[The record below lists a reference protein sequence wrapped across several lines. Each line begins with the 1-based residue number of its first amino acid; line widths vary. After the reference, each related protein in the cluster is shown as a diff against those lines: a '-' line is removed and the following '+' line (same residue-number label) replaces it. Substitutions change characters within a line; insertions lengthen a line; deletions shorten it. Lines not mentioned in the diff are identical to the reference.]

1 MTVYLNKP
9 ESDSSKESD
18 SFFEFSN
25 LTSGFIKDE
34 NVKRIR
40 RQQYVLKMIS
50 TTNTYTFQSE
60 TFT

>member
-40 RQQYVLKMIS
+40 RQQYVNDIDDKYV
-50 TTNTYTFQSE
+50 YTFRSE

>member
-1 MTVYLNKP
+1 MDRGVTVYLNKP

-34 NVKRIR
+34 NVKE
-40 RQQYVLKMIS
+40 YDDNNM
-50 TTNTYTFQSE
+50 F
-60 TFT
+60 